1 MGKEEGLEIMA
12 GEFTFVKGKIIGGD
26 IFTLSE
32 IGEKVKSLGTIVGF
46 EERGFRLIPI
56 APPDS
61 DSTYPTIYFNGDYTL
76 DIITT
81 GLKYVEIREFIE
93 MLTDR
98 IGLPIDYPEESLF
111 VDSAGKE
118 KIEDIEKEREK
129 LDKFFEEF
137 GGKSWQIK

>member
-1 MGKEEGLEIMA
+1 MA

-26 IFTLSE
+26 IFTLNE
-32 IGEKVKSLGTIVGF
+32 MREKVKTLGTIVDF

-61 DSTYPTIYFNGDYTL
+61 DSTYPTIYFNEDYTL

-81 GLKYVEIREFIE
+81 GLKHIEIGEFIE
-93 MLTDR
+93 ILADR
-98 IGLPIDYPEESLF
+98 IGLPIDYPESVEASIT
-111 VDSAGKE
+111 GRE
-118 KIEDIEKEREK
+118 EGEDVEKEREK

-137 GGKSWQIK
+137 GGKSWQTK